1 MTKTKMLTSIKIQTF
16 FQIVKIF
23 ALLGHTMNLNRRN
36 DRNNKIQKRAKYLIF
51 HYSGSTL
58 VNVRCHNIY

>member
-1 MTKTKMLTSIKIQTF
+1 M
-16 FQIVKIF
+16 KIF
-23 ALLGHTMNLNRRN
+23 ALLRPKMNLNRRN

-58 VNVRCHNIY
+58 VNLRCQNIY